1 MKRIWIWVKEDKNAS
16 IRIFHKQ
23 LSNLNCIYFVKNAA
37 IGKFKF
43 IIIWKES
50 KNTNKYKCTTFAIIF
65 ILKENAF
72 YIISSSI
79 VNITA
84 TITGLN
90 YDKFINY
97 K

>member
-50 KNTNKYKCTTFAIIF
+50 KNTNKYKCTTFAII
-65 ILKENAF
+65 
-72 YIISSSI
+72 SSSI

-90 YDKFINY
+90 YNKFINY